1 MIFEKVVTILA
12 DQLDLDEN
20 QITMESRLMEDL
32 NADSLDVVDLIMT
45 FEDEFNTEFL
55 EEDAE
60 SLKTVADIVNYIESN
75 Q

>member
-20 QITMESRLMEDL
+20 QIAMESRLMEDL

>member
-20 QITMESRLMEDL
+20 QITMESRLIEDL

>member
-32 NADSLDVVDLIMT
+32 IADSLDVVDLIMT

>member
-32 NADSLDVVDLIMT
+32 TADSLDVVDLIMT